1 MNEFQININ
10 CVVLTTDIT
19 ANKKYVLSLT
29 QEDITLP
36 NLYITKESV
45 ANLESNIIDYLKSY
59 LFVSDL
65 ELLPQIITLHSD
77 QIKSDENNNTLNVVY
92 GFIVSHSQSI
102 NNAYWVEFSYFNAV
116 SYSNLLFEVIQK
128 LQ

>member
-19 ANKKYVLSLT
+19 ASKKYVLSLT

-77 QIKSDENNNTLNVVY
+77 QIKSDKNINTLNVVY
-92 GFIVSHSQSI
+92 GFIVSHSKSI
-102 NNAYWVEFSYFNAV
+102 NNAYWVEFNYFNAV
-116 SYSNLLFEVIQK
+116 PYSNLLFEVIQK